1 MLKDRGGKNIAAHW
15 AFSSMK
21 TWCLHPACRAKH
33 EYWFWGTGNK
43 FPGGPSPHHV
53 HLCAPLW
60 GGWKAEVRP
69 TLPHTPGRTASSA
82 WSLLNIRGVQS
93 VLHLYL
99 CTFTLEHLLPKGFAP
114 WQWGSAAPFPLQ
126 HTRQPTKRSC
136 FFVFPQP
143 CVALQKLFLA
153 IFPHRAG
160 LGELWDHKQ
169 FASSVLRTCP
179 NTLAF
184 QPLQWRTSQP
194 PPSSIYSHNSKIL
207 APLPTFSSL
216 KLSESRDHIGE
227 PAASVALPASIGVRC
242 GKQAVTNPHPFPCTH
257 TLTF

>member
-1 MLKDRGGKNIAAHW
+1 MCSSVGRVEGRGE
-15 AFSSMK
+15 
-21 TWCLHPACRAKH
+21 T
-33 EYWFWGTGNK
+33 Y
-43 FPGGPSPHHV
+43 
-53 HLCAPLW
+53 
-60 GGWKAEVRP
+60 
-69 TLPHTPGRTASSA
+69 TASYTWQDCILGLVTA
-82 WSLLNIRGVQS
+82 EYQRCTKCAVPLS
-93 VLHLYL
+93 VYIHLGASPPQRICFL
-99 CTFTLEHLLPKGFAP
+99 A
-114 WQWGSAAPFPLQ
+114 WGSGTPFPLQ

-136 FFVFPQP
+136 TFVFPQP

-169 FASSVLRTCP
+169 FVSSVLRTFP

-207 APLPTFSSL
+207 APLPIFSSL
-216 KLSESRDHIGE
+216 KLSESMNHLGE
-227 PAASVALPASIGVRC
+227 TAASVTLPASIGLRY
-242 GKQAVTNPHPFPCTH
+242 GKQAATNPHPFACTH